1 MKWTKQRL
9 NNLFFV
15 VGVVAV
21 VVMILT
27 FDVSFTEL
35 WQHLAH
41 AGYWLIPILG
51 IWLLVYGLNA
61 LAWQSII
68 KSCSVPGAG
77 DDK

>member
-35 WQHLAH
+35 WQHPLKRYASWVQNVVRQF
-41 AGYWLIPILG
+41 GPYP
-51 IWLLVYGLNA
+51 
-61 LAWQSII
+61 AW
-68 KSCSVPGAG
+68 A
-77 DDK
+77 